1 MSTDNVIKFR
11 PSPAQVSETGI
22 NELWDY
28 AVALMH
34 SEAAR
39 LLNADAVLVVP
50 NDVADRF
57 LETKKRHDYVFE
69 RVPVGHDMGWRCY
82 DPNHYDGDPADGDTR
97 CGYGLTKDEAYVDYV
112 GLPATSAERELD
124 EAIDEALDRDVTF
137 DDGLTDDDAR

>member
-1 MSTDNVIKFR
+1 MSDEKSNVIQLR
-11 PSPAQVSETGI
+11 PTPQHMSDTQVTA
-22 NELWDY
+22 LWDY

-97 CGYGLTKDEAYVDYV
+97 CGYGLTKDEAYVDYI
-112 GLPATSAERELD
+112 GGHPGTSAERELD
-124 EAIDEALDRDVTF
+124 EAIDDGIDF
-137 DDGLTDDDAR
+137 DCGLTDEDAR

>member
-1 MSTDNVIKFR
+1 MKESNVIQLR
-11 PSPAQVSETGI
+11 PTPNHAPDAEIS
-22 NELWDY
+22 ELWEY

-112 GLPATSAERELD
+112 GMPATSAERELD
-124 EAIDEALDRDVTF
+124 EAIDEALDF
-137 DDGLTDDDAR
+137 DTDLEARS

>member
-39 LLNADAVLVVP
+39 LLNKPLRRAFDLS
-50 NDVADRF
+50 
-57 LETKKRHDYVFE
+57 FE
-69 RVPVGHDMGWRCY
+69 YTSFAPPAERWTCIDL
-82 DPNHYDGDPADGDTR
+82 NTYDGAPDSEGVSTFMGRGATEYAARRD
-97 CGYGLTKDEAYVDYV
+97 LLAQFDEHDNPER
-112 GLPATSAERELD
+112 PATSAERELD
-124 EAIDEALDRDVTF
+124 EAIDEALDF
-137 DDGLTDDDAR
+137 DLDLEDRA